1 MTQIYS
7 RSLPTEILAMV
18 LEYVPLE
25 DCKQFRSANREYRDI
40 ATPFC
45 FQTLAFDISVA
56 SLRNLER
63 VTWNDKLRL
72 YTQTLVLQRR
82 QQMRNF
88 HSEVAWVRC
97 SSLANDPD
105 SLPVEMENVSKT
117 DHANQYALPTD
128 QLSVP
133 CNAKRALYDRYE
145 RERKAADAEIRSLA
159 DQLYFRRSG
168 CDYREKVHPHNG
180 QGGVAER
187 FDLARFDE
195 TLTKFAKLEAFIHK
209 PLALSAEPWVT
220 EWQGIRLDPYT
231 IDDAY
236 DEDCRKDDGRE
247 AFHLSCALR
256 ALGWAKPSL
265 TNFTSVTLHVEGPA
279 FWGPHRLQRLW
290 AGKGHDDLRSLR
302 EISNDAVDA
311 DTDASMISQI
321 DFKIEEFTRQLV
333 LMENAVHGLSHVD
346 CSVSDDEE
354 NGGLFTAAGP
364 LFEYLRVGSNLRR
377 VRLAFG
383 WMVDGHVLPELWT
396 LLRGRKSRS
405 LSFSFWSTQARF

>member
-18 LEYVPLE
+18 LEYLPLE

-63 VTWNDKLRL
+63 VSWNDKLRL
-72 YTQTLVLQRR
+72 HTQTLVLQRR

-195 TLTKFAKLEAFIHK
+195 TLTKFAKLKAFIHK
-209 PLALSAEPWVT
+209 PLAPSAEPWVT
-220 EWQGIRLDPYT
+220 DWQGIRLDPYT
-231 IDDAY
+231 NDDAY
-236 DEDCRKDDGRE
+236 DEDCRKDDDQE

-256 ALGWAKPSL
+256 ALG
-265 TNFTSVTLHVEGPA
+265 
-279 FWGPHRLQRLW
+279 
-290 AGKGHDDLRSLR
+290 
-302 EISNDAVDA
+302 
-311 DTDASMISQI
+311 
-321 DFKIEEFTRQLV
+321 
-333 LMENAVHGLSHVD
+333 
-346 CSVSDDEE
+346 
-354 NGGLFTAAGP
+354 
-364 LFEYLRVGSNLRR
+364 
-377 VRLAFG
+377 
-383 WMVDGHVLPELWT
+383 
-396 LLRGRKSRS
+396 
-405 LSFSFWSTQARF
+405 